1 MCGVVWTY
9 GAFAI
14 TEWDIFDLVSQTAVQ
29 LCADSNKQKTNRQTN
44 SSPGYWVESSLPL
57 SLKVSVLRSISE
69 PASLFLH
76 SMSGSMNLKLHNE
89 GRCVCVCVCITSI
102 QKDSGTTQVKQH
114 STAHISLYSTVHTAL
129 DSTQREQRSI
139 TRGLEVPLPLTGY
152 RCAGS
157 TCTST
162 EHPPAVWQWISPMSM
177 SPSWPDTDTWDRDTV
192 RDRERQRH
200 THRLHQEVT
209 QKQVQWHNDRAH
221 SRLAYRTVEHNIF
234 SSRNSPMWQPVSSAG
249 TQSDTWWMTWKCLIS
264 QQSFLSQ
271 HEPLTW
277 KQTTQTRSIT
287 TYHIQ

>member
-89 GRCVCVCVCITSI
+89 GRCVCVCITSI

-114 STAHISLYSTVHTAL
+114 STAHISLYSTVHHLHLQFIQHSTYGTGQHTERAAL
-129 DSTQREQRSI
+129 HHPWP
-139 TRGLEVPLPLTGY
+139 RGPTP
-152 RCAGS
+152 
-157 TCTST
+157 
-162 EHPPAVWQWISPMSM
+162 
-177 SPSWPDTDTWDRDTV
+177 
-192 RDRERQRH
+192 
-200 THRLHQEVT
+200 THRL
-209 QKQVQWHNDRAH
+209 
-221 SRLAYRTVEHNIF
+221 
-234 SSRNSPMWQPVSSAG
+234 
-249 TQSDTWWMTWKCLIS
+249 
-264 QQSFLSQ
+264 
-271 HEPLTW
+271 
-277 KQTTQTRSIT
+277 
-287 TYHIQ
+287 